1 MESQNE
7 IVLFIAVGSFAMIF
21 FVLVIILF
29 VMKYQRKMYQ
39 NEAAL
44 KTLEQLRQ
52 IELFQASV
60 EIEEREKERI
70 SRNLHDEINP
80 QLILLKQSLQKH
92 NSDIL
97 KNRFNPEDFE
107 NDYLLID
114 KLTDGI
120 RASSY
125 ELIPTY
131 MLRYGLF
138 KSLEDHVQGLNG
150 AGKLKATFR
159 LGKQNLSEQHFNKH
173 QQLNLYRMCLEL
185 LNNVIKYSGTAHL
198 IFEISG
204 SITGLSFNVVYKG
217 KGITN
222 EEVTLLL
229 KKEGTLGLKSLQA
242 RALLL
247 NATIDYSCKSDDCK
261 VQLSVPFPLN

>member
-7 IVLFIAVGSFAMIF
+7 IVPFIAVGSFAMIF
-21 FVLVIILF
+21 FVMVIILF

-39 NEAAL
+39 NEVAI

-92 NSDIL
+92 NSDIA
-97 KNRFNPEDFE
+97 KNKFNPEDFE

-125 ELIPTY
+125 ELIPSY

-138 KSLEDHVQGLNG
+138 KSLEDHVQGLNSTE
-150 AGKLKATFR
+150 KLKATFR
-159 LGKQNLSEQHFNKH
+159 LGKQDINEQRFSRH

-185 LNNVIKYSGTAHL
+185 LNNIIKHSGTSH
-198 IFEISG
+198 ITFEISESSLG
-204 SITGLSFNVVYKG
+204 CNFTISYKG

-222 EEVTLLL
+222 EDVALLV

-247 NATIDYSCKSDDCK
+247 NANIDYSCNTANCK
-261 VQLSVPFPLN
+261 VELLVPYPLN

>member
-7 IVLFIAVGSFAMIF
+7 IVPFIAIGSFAMIF
-21 FVLVIILF
+21 FVMVIILF

-39 NEAAL
+39 NEVAL

-92 NSDIL
+92 NSDIA
-97 KNRFNPEDFE
+97 KNKFNPEDFE
-107 NDYLLID
+107 YDYLLID

-125 ELIPTY
+125 ELIPSY
-131 MLRYGLF
+131 MLHYGLL
-138 KSLEDHVQGLNG
+138 KSLEDHVQGLNST
-150 AGKLKATFR
+150 GKLKATFR
-159 LGKQNLSEQHFNKH
+159 LGSKNVNEHYFTRH

-185 LNNVIKYSGTAHL
+185 LNNIIKHSGTHH
-198 IFEISG
+198 ITFEISESSKG
-204 SITGLSFNVVYKG
+204 FDFSIAYKG

-222 EEVTLLL
+222 KDVALLL

-247 NATIDYSCKSDDCK
+247 HAEIDYACKDDDCK
-261 VQLSVPFPLN
+261 VQLLVPFPLN